1 MTTVDIGSGVAAV
14 AGCPK
19 TVVVGL
25 TGQTTSTWASDAI
38 LKVSTALKTDSD
50 GYKFSLLVGPGIG
63 ALTTD
68 KIFGGCVSTTGNY
81 VCI

>member
-50 GYKFSLLVGPGIG
+50 GYKFSLLLGGGIG
-63 ALTTD
+63 ALTTSL
-68 KIFGGCVSTTGNY
+68 IFGGCVSTTGNY

>member
-1 MTTVDIGSGVAAV
+1 MTTVDIGSGAASV

-19 TVVVGL
+19 TLVVGL

-38 LKVSTALKTDSD
+38 IKVSAALKTDSD
-50 GYKFSLLVGPGIG
+50 GYQFSILVGGGIG
-63 ALTTD
+63 ALTTSLVS
-68 KIFGGCVSTTGNY
+68 GGCVSTTGNY